1 MPIVLQ
7 ILQACPGNCVFS
19 NVVAGRPVAVPVAGT
34 KDPANPFNKRYGAKP
49 GVPACRCSCFVVV
62 QRTDRKT
69 GKVISETA
77 HPGDSNDKDAVS
89 EGMIDKLRKENPESR
104 FDFDAVCLK
113 TVGGIPVN
121 VKGEPVWTK
130 APKKDG

>member
-1 MPIVLQ
+1 MALH

-34 KDPANPFNKRYGAKP
+34 RDPRNDFNRRYGAKP
-49 GVPACRCSCFVVV
+49 GVPACNCACFVVV

-69 GKVISETA
+69 GNVISETA
-77 HPGDSNDKDAVS
+77 HPGDSNHTDAVS
-89 EGMIDKLRKENPESR
+89 VGMIDKLRRENPESR

-113 TVGGIPVN
+113 TVGGIPVDVN
-121 VKGEPVWTK
+121 GDPVWTVTAKK
-130 APKKDG
+130 AG